1 MNNPGTDHQDRTAL
15 KDRIVAVILDQIQDR
30 HQIDIRQDE
39 VAMNRIL
46 EAAQNAADQIQEQGR
61 SSIRLPYLT
70 VRKTGP
76 VHFNLEL
83 SGEDLKSLP
92 ERESLDQKPESAESI
107 QRQVQVQLPDRRPVL
122 TYLILGLTVVVYLIQ
137 VFSGFV
143 FGTDLPSVYGLK
155 VNELIVQG
163 EYWRLL
169 TPMLLHGS
177 LLHIGFNMY
186 ALYILGRRIERLFG
200 PVRFLLVYI
209 AAGFVGNVFS
219 FFFTQSPSLGS
230 STAIFG
236 LLGAEGVFIYQ
247 HRKIFGKQFN
257 QQLWQIVQVAV
268 VNILIGLSP
277 GIDNWGHIG
286 GLIGGMVFTFLAGP
300 LFKLEGSPSLLTLRD
315 QRDNIRAYLVFWGIG
330 VVVSILVRFVIQT
343 RV

>member
-1 MNNPGTDHQDRTAL
+1 MINSEFNQHKNDAL
-15 KDRIVAVILDQIQDR
+15 EDRITVIIIKKIQER

-39 VAMNRIL
+39 VAMDRIL
-46 EAAQNAADQIQEQGR
+46 EASISAAEQIREQGR

-70 VRKTGP
+70 VRESGP

-83 SGEDLKSLP
+83 SGEELNSAIDTESLEQKPAPDERDQRQVRVKLP
-92 ERESLDQKPESAESI
+92 ERK
-107 QRQVQVQLPDRRPVL
+107 PVL
-122 TYLILGLTVVVYLIQ
+122 TYVIFGLTVLIYLIQ
-137 VFSGFV
+137 IFSGFL
-143 FGTDLPSVYGLK
+143 FGTDLPAAYGLK
-155 VNELIVQG
+155 VNELIVEG

-200 PVRFLLVYI
+200 PVRFLLVYV

-236 LLGAEGVFIYQ
+236 LLGAEGVFIYL

-257 QQLWQIVQVAV
+257 QQLWQIVQVAA

-286 GLIGGMVFTFLAGP
+286 GLIGGVIFTFLAGP
-300 LFKLEGSPSLLTLRD
+300 LFKLEGAPPLLTLRD
-315 QRDNIRAYLVFWGIG
+315 QRDNNLGYVVFVGVG
-330 VVVSILVRFVIQT
+330 VVFSILVRFVIQT
-343 RV
+343 RI

>member
-1 MNNPGTDHQDRTAL
+1 MNNSGPDYQDLKAL
-15 KDRIVAVILDQIQDR
+15 KDRIVAIILDQIQDR
-30 HQIDIRQDE
+30 HQVDIREDE
-39 VAMNRIL
+39 VAMDRIL
-46 EAAQNAADQIQEQGR
+46 EAAQRAAEQIREQGS
-61 SSIRLPYLT
+61 SSIRLPYLI
-70 VRKTGP
+70 VRETGP

-92 ERESLDQKPESAESI
+92 EIDSFDQKPKPTEST
-107 QRQVQVQLPDRRPVL
+107 QRQVQVQLPDRKPVL
-122 TYLILGLTVVVYLIQ
+122 TYVIFGLTVLIYLIQ
-137 VFSGFV
+137 VFSGLL

-209 AAGFVGNVFS
+209 VAGFVGNVFS

-286 GLIGGMVFTFLAGP
+286 GLIGGMVFTLLAGP
-300 LFKLEGSPSLLTLRD
+300 LFKLEGSPPLLTLRD
-315 QRDNIRAYLVFWGIG
+315 QRDHVRAYLVFAGIG
-330 VVVSILVRFVIQT
+330 VIISILVRFVIQT